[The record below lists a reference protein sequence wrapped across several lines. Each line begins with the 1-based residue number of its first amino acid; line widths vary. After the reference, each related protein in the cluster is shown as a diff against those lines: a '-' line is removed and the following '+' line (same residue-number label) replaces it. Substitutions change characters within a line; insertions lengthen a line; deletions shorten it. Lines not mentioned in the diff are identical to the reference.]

1 MLNTIIPEINIQ
13 NRCWIIRSDGGQFYE
28 HFLSHSIVAIGHIDI
43 LNLKSIEEFNKKEAF
58 ETLVT
63 RFMASGKSKKE
74 ANRSAG
80 SYLGQASRFLSMKE
94 NDYIITVG
102 RSKIAIGQVV
112 GESFI
117 GIKDLKVQHSH
128 NNELNMN
135 LTLRQSVEWQYEVPK
150 KELSNMLSKTFS
162 TPQTV
167 IELENV
173 KKTAIFHTIFP
184 IFLYDKRLFF
194 SININRHQ
202 AIKNFH
208 MSEIFSLLNEVE
220 YIARDY
226 NKINFD
232 TSFDEQF
239 FQFKQ
244 KNSLKLEVKASFMS
258 PGEIW
263 ANILLNYDNYVHIA
277 FFYSLLFGNKVLG
290 FDGLIDKELRHKIF
304 ELYKDRMEKRQLEKI
319 SEDLR
324 LKEPRHDIE

>member
-1 MLNTIIPEINIQ
+1 MLNTVIPEIDIR
-13 NRCWIIRSDGGQFYE
+13 NRCWIVRSDGGRFYE
-28 HFLSHSIVAIGHIDI
+28 HFLSHSIVAIGHIDT

-58 ETLVT
+58 DALAA
-63 RFMASGKSKKE
+63 RFRASGKSKTE

-94 NDYIITVG
+94 NDYVITVG
-102 RSKIAIGQVV
+102 RSRIAVGQVV
-112 GESFI
+112 GEPFI
-117 GIKDLKVQHSH
+117 GKKDLKVQHSH

-150 KELSNMLSKTFS
+150 KLLSNMLSKTFS

-167 IELENV
+167 VELENA
-173 KKTAIFHTIFP
+173 KKIAIFHTIFP
-184 IFLYDKRLFF
+184 IYLYNEHLFF
-194 SININRHQ
+194 SINIDRHQ

-220 YIARDY
+220 YIAREY
-226 NKINFD
+226 NTINFD

-239 FQFKQ
+239 LDFKL

-263 ANILLNYDNYVHIA
+263 ANILLNYDSYVHIA

-304 ELYKDRMEKRQLEKI
+304 ELYKDRMQKRQLEKI

-324 LKEPRHDIE
+324 LNEPKHEIK